1 MRQLRYFTVLADELH
16 FRRAAER
23 LNITQAPLSVAI
35 QRLEAEIG
43 GQLFHRT
50 QRRVALTEVGQVFR
64 EHAKATLERL
74 DRGLAEVREIASGH
88 AGRLQIGFTS
98 ASSLLSFFPEI
109 ISAFRRR
116 YSAVDVTLREISSS
130 AQLIALRNREIDIGI
145 VRGHKIVSPSDI
157 SLARLLRDPLMAAM
171 RHDHEFAS
179 RESLTLADL
188 RGTPLIFYPA
198 KSGVGIYEH
207 FIRACERRGFTPE
220 IVQEASEA
228 STMVGLAGTGLGIAI
243 VPAEL
248 RCIHVPNVVFRPI
261 DDDDAVTEL
270 VLACRAGEQ
279 SALVAQFRHLVQVAL
294 VARPEAATTAATGGP
309 IDTTPAKEQIGY
321 N

>member
-1 MRQLRYFTVLADELH
+1 MDLRQLRYFTILADELH

-35 QRLEAEIG
+35 QRLEAEVG

-50 QRRVALTEVGQVFR
+50 QRRVALTEVGQIFR

-74 DRGLAEVREIASGH
+74 DRGLSEVREVASGH

-98 ASSLLSFFPEI
+98 ASSLLSFFPEM

-116 YSAVDVTLREISSS
+116 YPAVDVTLRELSSS
-130 AQLIALRNREIDIGI
+130 GQLIALRNREIDIGI
-145 VRGHKIVSPSDI
+145 VRGHRIVPPSDI
-157 SLARLLRDPLMAAM
+157 SLTRLLRDPLMAAM
-171 RHDHEFAS
+171 RHDHEFAARS
-179 RESLTLADL
+179 SLSLADL
-188 RGTPLIFYPA
+188 RATPLIFYPA

-207 FIRACERRGFTPE
+207 FIKACERRGFVPE
-220 IVQEASEA
+220 IVQEATEA

-248 RCIHVPNVVFRPI
+248 QCIQVPNVVFRPI
-261 DDDDAVTEL
+261 DDDDAMTEL
-270 VLACRAGEQ
+270 VLASRAGEQ
-279 SALVAQFRHLVQVAL
+279 SALVAQFKHIVQVAL
-294 VARPEAATTAATGGP
+294 AARPEPTAAADGGDDIP
-309 IDTTPAKEQIGY
+309 DGLAS
-321 N
+321 